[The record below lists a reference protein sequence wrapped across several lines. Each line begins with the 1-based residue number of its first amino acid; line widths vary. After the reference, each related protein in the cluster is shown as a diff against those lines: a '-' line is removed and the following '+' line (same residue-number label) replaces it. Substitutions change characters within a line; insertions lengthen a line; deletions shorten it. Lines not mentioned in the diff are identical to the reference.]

1 MNMATK
7 KTRDMVYIGMCSIL
21 IAICSW
27 ISIPATV
34 PFTLQTMAVFSAVG
48 ILGGKRGSLAVL
60 IYILLGALGIPV
72 FSGFSG
78 GMGVLLGTTG
88 GYIFG
93 FLFSALLMWG
103 MECIWGKNRRV
114 LLLSMILGLL
124 VCYVIGTA
132 WFMMVYTRTGNP
144 VSIPM
149 VLGWCVLPFIV
160 PDCIKIA
167 VAMLLSERIRRA
179 VQI

>member
-1 MNMATK
+1 MNIKTQ
-7 KTRDMVYIGMCSIL
+7 KTRDMAYISMCSVL
-21 IAICSW
+21 IAVCSW
-27 ISIPATV
+27 ISIPSAV
-34 PFTLQTMAVFSAVG
+34 PFTLQTMAVFTAVG
-48 ILGGKRGSLAVL
+48 ILGGRKGSLSVL
-60 IYILLGALGIPV
+60 IYILLGAAGIPV
-72 FSGFSG
+72 FAGFSG

-103 MECIWGKNRRV
+103 MERILGRSRKV
-114 LLLSMILGLL
+114 LLLSMVLGLL
-124 VCYVIGTA
+124 LCYTIGTA
-132 WFMMVYTRTGNP
+132 WFMMVYQRTGEA
-144 VSIPM
+144 VSLSM

-167 VAMLLSERIRRA
+167 VAMLLSERVRKA